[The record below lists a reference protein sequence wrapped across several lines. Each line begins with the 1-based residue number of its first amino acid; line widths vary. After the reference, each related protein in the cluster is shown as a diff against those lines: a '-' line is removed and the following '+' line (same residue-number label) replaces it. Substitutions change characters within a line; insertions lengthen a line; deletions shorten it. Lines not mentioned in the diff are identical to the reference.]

1 MNSEL
6 FHINIHEIPGR
17 RKFYLHKLLLQ
28 SFVRVETT
36 ELLDRFEQVLQRC
49 DSDVIDTHDC
59 SSIQTNSDHYIS
71 TGKTSIDD

>member
-49 DSDVIDTHDC
+49 DSDVIDTLT
-59 SSIQTNSDHYIS
+59 QQYSDEQRSLYI
-71 TGKTSIDD
+71 DWEDLYR